1 MNWNHLYCFY
11 EAAKHK
17 SVKKA
22 AEKMGLASSTVS
34 EQIKKLE
41 QNYGVQLFERKVR
54 EIVLTKKGEEVYS
67 HAKGVFS
74 NGMRLVDH
82 LTPHDDGGYDVTFSI
97 ESHLESPNIA
107 AVLADYYSTYSDF
120 GHTITKRSKNFSQ
133 TMYYLEN
140 DTVDVAISD
149 KKLSNELYENYLVA
163 QNQLRFY
170 VNTAVAAKY
179 RDLPFEKL
187 VKKLPI
193 GFLSSDEKMIVNAKQ
208 VLKEQKVYLKEAFFS
223 EHLYYLSTLAQRG
236 EIVLAAIGNESIFQE
251 LYCLGPQHDIGVPT
265 YAILKKKNENLLFA
279 RKLKDLLMVDTD
291 VNQLNLH

>member
-22 AEKMGLASSTVS
+22 ALKMGLASSTVS

-54 EIVLTKKGEEVYS
+54 EIVLTKKGEEVFS

-74 NGMRLVDH
+74 NGMRLVDN

-107 AVLADYYSTYSDF
+107 TVLADYYSAYSDF

-149 KKLSNELYENYLVA
+149 KKLSNELYENFLVA
-163 QNQLRFY
+163 QNYLKFY
-170 VNTAVAAKY
+170 ANETVAKKY
-179 RDLPFEKL
+179 DHLPFEKL

-193 GFLSSDEKMIVNAKQ
+193 GFLSSDEKMIVSAKQ
-208 VLKEQKVYLKEAFFS
+208 ILKDQKVYLKEAFFS
-223 EHLYYLSTLAQRG
+223 EHLHYLLTLAQRG
-236 EIVLAAIGNESIFQE
+236 EIILAAIGNESIYQE
-251 LYCLGPQHDIGVPT
+251 LYCLGPEHDIHLPT
-265 YAILKKKNENLLFA
+265 FAIIKKQNENLLFA
-279 RKLKDLLMVDTD
+279 RKLKDLLMIEADASH
-291 VNQLNLH
+291 LNLH